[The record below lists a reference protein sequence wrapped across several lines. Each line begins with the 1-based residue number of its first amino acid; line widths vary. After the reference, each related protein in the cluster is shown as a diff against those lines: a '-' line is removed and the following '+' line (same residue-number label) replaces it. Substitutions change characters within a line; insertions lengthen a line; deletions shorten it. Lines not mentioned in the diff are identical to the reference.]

1 MTNKTNGLK
10 QGFLY
15 LWFKKYISEF
25 FNGVKLCYL
34 PAHLKL
40 WAVRPF
46 STAKQV
52 RMLRKLVVTDCRLAL
67 WASLWRRSR
76 AGLLL
81 INTPGGAIWPLSPW
95 GLWAATAARRSSTQS
110 CAWGSLSARRR
121 STSSGKMAWK
131 REQTPP
137 SASSRCTAKQ
147 EAREYRST
155 GSHTGPRPSVWNAC
169 SWVRLSTKVKALQ
182 LLRSLSWYRRPTLS
196 TSVQCWVN
204 RGRALGRTSGREG
217 GKEAAL
223 GSSSLGLG
231 ETADDGSPWRWVG
244 RATKTRSQRSR
255 RHSRASHWQGARSC
269 NRVLLKKRACSTRPS
284 WGWGAPTFWQW
295 DNDKAVHSCLF
306 PLLSRL

>member
-1 MTNKTNGLK
+1 MGH
-10 QGFLY
+10 
-15 LWFKKYISEF
+15 
-25 FNGVKLCYL
+25 L

-52 RMLRKLVVTDCRLAL
+52 RIPRKLVVTDWRLAL

-81 INTPGGAIWPLSPW
+81 ISTPGGAIRLLSPW
-95 GLWAATAARRSSTQS
+95 DLWAATDVRRASTQS
-110 CAWGSLSARRR
+110 WAWLSLSARRR

-131 REQTPP
+131 RAQTPP
-137 SASSRCTAKQ
+137 SASSRWTAKQ

-155 GSHTGPRPSVWNAC
+155 GSQTGPLPSVWKAC

-196 TSVQCWVN
+196 TSAQCWVN
-204 RGRALGRTSGREG
+204 RGRAFGRTSGREVAKETELESSSWG
-217 GKEAAL
+217 FGEAA
-223 GSSSLGLG
+223 
-231 ETADDGSPWRWVG
+231 EEGSPG
-244 RATKTRSQRSR
+244 RATRTHSQRRR
-255 RHSRASHWQGARSC
+255 RHSRASHWHGARSC

-284 WGWGAPTFWQW
+284 WGWSAPTLWQW
-295 DNDKAVHSCLF
+295 DSDRAVHSCLF